1 MMKLYH
7 SSTTL
12 AFFIFI
18 HLSTFAQDIN
28 WNSSPQKGFVFQIN
42 NKEAQ
47 KLLTITSPD
56 TIFNGLL
63 HTQIDTFDVNK
74 GWVNRPAKGHF
85 ILATIV
91 ENKLHCEY
99 TSVFPYQVFLLKE
112 YNALALQVLDLDG
125 NLREDAIVKLK
136 LRRLRID
143 KESRTYRIEN
153 AWFNDD
159 NKIVTVELDGF
170 RSIFNVEKHDV
181 PSWYNNYNDDE
192 GPSFYSYLITDKN
205 KYKPGEQVRFKS
217 YALSQSRSPLHKE
230 LGVWLSYGGN
240 STRVGKTEPHRPGSY
255 AGEFIL
261 HDSLKLILDRNYNLQ
276 LREKSGR
283 VVSSSNFK
291 FEDYEL
297 NGNKLEAHLAT
308 DKQFHPDKNELSIT
322 ATDVNGLALK
332 DAKASIV
339 VQTQTIRETFQSLA
353 ILKDTLYYSEID
365 LDPNETTVVDIP
377 SHLFEKTNTSYEV
390 HVRVR
395 DSQNKI
401 LDRITSAT
409 HYYSQFEL
417 TTRFSNDSIIYEML
431 KNGVPVN
438 NIPMSLRHDDE
449 VKAREVIL
457 PYKEKINPVISQ
469 TYLRGDLVTKQISMS
484 NLIPQLELK
493 GGILKDSFKIHLIN
507 PQKIE
512 VSWYIYQG
520 SELLQKGF
528 GNELDYKSLINDRTQ
543 TYYVELLYSFGGVEH
558 VKRKDYE
565 FREDILNVSF
575 DVPER
580 VYPGLQADATIN
592 VSDQLG
598 NPVSGVDLTALAV
611 TGKLNYYLPDLPY
624 YGKSSSPRSMQAH
637 YSKSGLNKRLAVLD
651 LDYKKW
657 ERRAGLDTMK
667 YYQFTY
673 PNSKIFRHSLTI
685 ADSTQFAPYV
695 MQNGVAKQVY
705 VIEVNRK
712 PVYYSWVD
720 QPKSYSFYVPNHKKV
735 AITLRLYDRVLLFDS
750 LSFPPGKKTI
760 LSVDLDN
767 LPESVR
773 ILKID
778 LPIKKTKHDRVYPS
792 FTKTEIDR
800 HHTFISSFK
809 NTRGTSYLE
818 SGNEFI
824 PLFQLQNYVSKEAIT
839 VGPVTPGKQT
849 FTGGNGLHTTYQHEG
864 RFTYAFE
871 DNIVY
876 KMNAEK
882 LIPERL
888 YNTSFK
894 PMTNVNDR
902 VMTKKAFLESSNVP
916 INTWHP
922 RSINLVDQS
931 IYIKVLLPEEKE
943 NSGFAS
949 ILFENCA
956 TGKITSPCQ
965 NQYGSNPDFYSIP
978 RGCNHI
984 IAIYNN
990 GSYLRMDSINLRS
1003 YSKAVIDFNQATW
1016 HNLDAQSRK
1025 WLEVASKDCYGAPE
1039 PRIISMRNSG
1049 PIYGNI
1055 KGVVYDESNFP
1066 MPGANVVIE
1075 GTTNGTV
1082 TDADGLFAL
1091 DSDEPVVT
1099 LVISFI
1105 GYKTE
1110 EIEVQVGSEVS
1121 VSMMADVTQL
1131 QEIVV
1136 TGYGVQLR
1144 ENLTAS
1150 LSGRVSGVSIS
1161 TPDRDFAEV
1170 EDITKLEAEKKLY
1183 QELITLN
1190 TIRSHF
1196 SDVGFWEPRL
1206 FTDKQGQSKFK
1217 IKFPDDVTRWEATV
1231 YAMNRHL
1238 QTGTARK
1245 SIKSYKPIMTE
1256 LRVPQFLTQGDSA
1269 FFIGNIS
1276 NYTQDKNISGAVTWS
1291 NSQNGFEK
1299 EIQFSEFFTDQLPVN
1314 ATTTDSIKSR
1324 FVFTRD
1330 DGYLDGEERT
1340 VPVVEQGIVRADG
1353 SLSILKNNENVHVK
1367 ASTRENVTIEI
1378 LTNQI
1383 DIYAGEARYL
1393 LNYKFDCNEQL
1404 ASKLLGL
1411 VNYRMLMAYEGKP
1424 FKYDKD
1430 VNKII
1435 ARLLKNQNEEFLW
1448 SWWDVSP
1455 ATSYWMSS
1463 HILRALK
1470 AASEA
1475 GYKVDLNIGNIASKA
1490 EYKFDI
1496 LNQYALSDADL
1507 LHALASWS
1515 AKLDY
1520 SKHLARLDTLLIR
1533 EQRSIRSKNKR
1544 YYSPYSLLKGKFL
1557 VQEIRQ
1563 IVHLPYQTDTLLRY
1577 QKNGILGDVHFSDG
1591 KSSRSWYD
1599 DNLAINAIAYR
1610 IARRDSLLRKLVEP
1624 MQMYFINQR
1633 NKEGWNTYHSSN
1645 ILTTVLPDLIA
1656 EGVSKKQQTRV
1667 TLSGKVNASVDK
1679 FPYRL
1684 ELQPQE
1690 EIRIRKESG
1699 LPAYFMQYR
1708 KERVVIAKTGVEGFE
1723 IETTFAN
1730 NQSVVEAG
1738 KPVTLIV
1745 EVQVSK
1751 EANLE
1756 YVMIEVPIPGACS
1769 YAEKT
1774 QNNYRVE
1781 THREYF
1787 KDRTVIFCENMKS
1800 GNYTFEIKLL
1810 PRFTGKYLINPA
1822 QVSLMYAPVVNA
1834 NTDMKR
1840 VRID

>member
-1 MMKLYH
+1 MMKFYH

-18 HLSTFAQDIN
+18 HLSTFAQDIH

-63 HTQIDTFDVNK
+63 HTQIDTFDVKK
-74 GWVNRPAKGHF
+74 GWLNRPAKGHF

-143 KESRTYRIEN
+143 GESKTYPIEN
-153 AWFNDD
+153 AWFNDN

-170 RSIFNVEKHDV
+170 RSVFNVEKHDV
-181 PSWYNNYNDDE
+181 PSWYSNYNDDE
-192 GPSFYSYLITDKN
+192 GPSFYSYMITDKN
-205 KYKPGEQVRFKS
+205 KYKPGEKVRYKS
-217 YALSQSRSPLHKE
+217 YALSQSRSPMNKE
-230 LGVWLSYGGN
+230 LELWMSYGGN
-240 STRVGKTEPHRPGSY
+240 SIRVGKTKPHRPGSY
-255 AGEFIL
+255 ASEFML
-261 HDSLKLILDRNYNLQ
+261 HDSLKLVLDRNYNLQ
-276 LREKSGR
+276 LKEKNGR
-283 VVSSSNFK
+283 VVSSANLK

-297 NGNKLEAHLAT
+297 NGNRLEVRLST
-308 DKQFHPDKNELSIT
+308 DKQFHPNKNELSVT
-322 ATDVNGLALK
+322 ATDANGLLLK

-339 VQTQTIRETFQSLA
+339 VKAQSIRETFQTVV
-353 ILKDTLYYSEID
+353 ILKDTLFFTEVD
-365 LDPNETTVVDIP
+365 LDPNETTTVDIP

-395 DSQNKI
+395 DNQNQI
-401 LDRITSAT
+401 MDRIKSAT

-417 TTRFSNDSIIYEML
+417 TTSFSNDSIIYEML
-431 KNGVPVN
+431 KNGIPVG

-449 VKAREVIL
+449 AKAIEVTL
-457 PYKEKINPVISQ
+457 PYKEKINPVVSQ
-469 TYLRGDLVTKQISMS
+469 TYLRGDLVSKQISMS
-484 NLIPQLELK
+484 NLIPRLELQ
-493 GGILKDSFKIHLIN
+493 GGILKDTFNIHLIN

-528 GNELDYKSLINDRTQ
+528 GNELDYKSFISDRTQ
-543 TYYVELLYSFGGVEH
+543 TYYVELLFSFGGVEH

-580 VYPGLQADATIN
+580 VYPGQQTDAIIN
-592 VSDQLG
+592 VNDQLG
-598 NPVSGVDLTALAV
+598 HPVSGVDLTALAV
-611 TGKLNYYLPDLPY
+611 SGKLGYYLPDLPY

-637 YSKSGLNKRLAVLD
+637 YSKSGLNKRLAILD

-657 ERRAGLDTMK
+657 ESRAGLDTMK

-673 PNSKIFRHSLTI
+673 PKSRIFSHSLTI

-695 MQNGVAKQVY
+695 MQNGAANPVY

-720 QPKSYSFYVPNHKKV
+720 QPNKYSFHIPNHKKV
-735 AITLRLYDRVLLFDS
+735 SITLRLYDRVLLFDS
-750 LSFPPGKKTI
+750 LSFPQGKKTI

-767 LPESVR
+767 LPESVKM
-773 ILKID
+773 LKID
-778 LPIKKTKHDRVYPS
+778 LPVKKSKHAKVYPS

-800 HHTFISSFK
+800 HLRYISSFK
-809 NTRGTSYLE
+809 NEEGTAYLE
-818 SGNEFI
+818 SGNEFT
-824 PLFQLQNYVSKEAIT
+824 PLFQSQNYLRKDAIT
-839 VGPVTPGKQT
+839 VGPITPGKQT
-849 FTGGNGLHTTYQHEG
+849 FTNRNGLHTTYQHEG
-864 RFTYAFE
+864 GFTYAFE

-876 KMNAEK
+876 KLNAEK

-894 PMTNVNDR
+894 PMSNVNDR
-902 VMTKKAFLESSNVP
+902 VMTRKAFLESSYVPANV
-916 INTWHP
+916 WHP
-922 RSINLVDQS
+922 RSINLIDQS

-943 NSGFAS
+943 DSGFAS
-949 ILFENCA
+949 ILFENCG

-965 NQYGSNPDFYSIP
+965 NQYGSKPDFYTIP
-978 RGCNHI
+978 RGYHHI

-990 GSYLRMDSINLRS
+990 GTYLRMDSINLKS
-1003 YSKAVIDFNQATW
+1003 YSKVVIDLNEARL
-1016 HNLDAQSRK
+1016 HSLDSLSRK
-1025 WLEVASKDCYGAPE
+1025 WLEVASRNCYGAPE
-1039 PRIISMRNSG
+1039 PRIISMRQSG
-1049 PIYGNI
+1049 PIHGNI

-1066 MPGANVVIE
+1066 LPGANVIIK
-1075 GTTNGTV
+1075 GTMNGTV
-1082 TDADGLFAL
+1082 TDADGHFAL
-1091 DSDEPVVT
+1091 DSDESVT
-1099 LVISFI
+1099 ILVISFI

-1121 VSMMADVTQL
+1121 VSMMADVMQL
-1131 QEIVV
+1131 QEVVV
-1136 TGYGVQLR
+1136 TGYGIQLR
-1144 ENLTAS
+1144 ESLSAS

-1161 TPDRDFAEV
+1161 APETDYNEV
-1170 EDITKLEAEKKLY
+1170 EDITKQEAEERLY
-1183 QELITLN
+1183 QDLLTLN
-1190 TIRSHF
+1190 TIRSRF
-1196 SDVGFWEPRL
+1196 SDVGFWEPKL
-1206 FTDKQGQSKFK
+1206 FTDKQGQSTFK
-1217 IKFPDDVTRWEATV
+1217 ITFPDDITRWEATV

-1245 SIKSYKPIMTE
+1245 SIKSYKPIMAE
-1256 LRVPQFLTQGDSA
+1256 LRVPQFLTQGDSS

-1276 NYTQDKNISGAVTWS
+1276 NYTQDKNISGAVTWGS
-1291 NSQNGFEK
+1291 LRDEFEK
-1299 EIQFSEFFTDQLPVN
+1299 EIQFSEFFTDKFPVN

-1324 FVFTRD
+1324 YVFTRD

-1340 VPVVEQGIVRADG
+1340 VPVVEQGIIRADG
-1353 SLSILKNNENVHVK
+1353 SLSILKNNEDVHVK
-1367 ASTRENVTIEI
+1367 ASAVGNVTIEI
-1378 LTNQI
+1378 LSNQI

-1393 LNYKFDCNEQL
+1393 LSYKYDCNEQL

-1411 VNYRMLMAYEGKP
+1411 VNYRMLMAYEGQP

-1470 AASEA
+1470 AANDA

-1507 LHALASWS
+1507 LHALASWN

-1520 SKHLARLDTLLIR
+1520 SKHLASLDTLLIR
-1533 EQRSIRSKNKR
+1533 EQRSMSSKNKR
-1544 YYSPYSLLKGKFL
+1544 YYSPYSLLKEKFL

-1563 IVHLPYQTDTLLRY
+1563 IVHLPYNTDTLLRY
-1577 QKNGILGDVHFSDG
+1577 QKHGILGDVHFSDG
-1591 KSSRSWYD
+1591 KAPRSWYD

-1645 ILTTVLPDLIA
+1645 ILTTILPDLIA
-1656 EGVSKKQQTRV
+1656 AGASKKQQTTV

-1684 ELQPQE
+1684 ELQPEE

-1708 KERVVIAKTGVEGFE
+1708 KERVVLAKTGVEGFE
-1723 IETTFAN
+1723 IKTTFAN

-1745 EVQVSK
+1745 ELQVSK

-1769 YAEKT
+1769 YADKT
-1774 QNNYRVE
+1774 QNNNQVE

-1800 GNYTFEIKLL
+1800 GSYSFEIKLL

-1822 QVSLMYAPVVNA
+1822 QVSLMYVPVVNA
-1834 NTDMKR
+1834 NTDIKR
-1840 VRID
+1840 VRVE